1 MKFTVTLTLDVDEQA
16 YANHYLGG
24 EVREPGVP
32 TDVLRG
38 DVSLGVA
45 AQVRNLVAVDVVAV
59 TDQPASGE

>member
-24 EVREPGVP
+24 EVPA
-32 TDVLRG
+32 DVLRG

-45 AQVRNLVAVDVVAV
+45 AQVRNLVAVDVFAV